1 MIITSYGFAAFV
13 IITILIY
20 YLLPRRAQNFWLL
33 TVSYIFHVT
42 WAWQYAAIL
51 LAITAINFAVTR
63 AIEQTNHRRGA
74 LLWLGIGANLIVL
87 VGFRLQE
94 FFVPDL
100 QNFLS
105 AMGVKTSPGALQ
117 LLLPIGLSYYILENI
132 SYLLDVY
139 RKQLPPARDFVDYA
153 LYLAYF
159 PKLVA
164 GPIERARSF
173 LPILAKNR
181 IVTHTDLQ
189 QGLFL
194 ILIGAFRKLVVAD
207 ALQAAMPWDLYI
219 APANFSAVEL
229 WGWLVVYAFILY
241 NDFAGYTSIVRG
253 VSRLFGIELSPNFDV
268 PYFSRT
274 FSEFWNRWHITL
286 SHWLR
291 DYIYFPILRALA
303 KRIPSREHP
312 AVLIVPPLVTML
324 ASGLWHGF
332 RPEMLLWG
340 LMHGVYLAIER
351 FYLLNRPAMKPDELP
366 VLKQLFASTIVF
378 LFVCLAWVPFRL
390 EFSAAL
396 AYWQGMFAITN
407 WDIYYRRI
415 FLIIPFL
422 LVVVSLDWL
431 QFRARDE
438 YAVLRWPRLARSFI
452 FAGSTFIILIAMYT
466 ENVEPFVYQGF

>member
-1 MIITSYGFAAFV
+1 MTITSSDFLIFV
-13 IITILIY
+13 IISLLVY
-20 YLLPRRAQNFWLL
+20 YLLPRRAQNYWLL
-33 TVSYIFHVT
+33 AVSYVFHVT
-42 WAWQYAAIL
+42 WAWQYAIIL
-51 LAITAINFAVTR
+51 LSITGINFAIAR
-63 AIEQTNHRRGA
+63 AIGSATHRRLA
-74 LLWLGIGANLIVL
+74 LLWLGIGANLIAL
-87 VGFRLQE
+87 ISFRLQE

-105 AMGVKTSPGALQ
+105 GMGVNASTGALQ
-117 LLLPIGLSYYILENI
+117 LLLPIGLSYYVLENI

-139 RKQLPPARDFVDYA
+139 RKQLQPAREIVDYA

-173 LPILAKNR
+173 LPKLANNR
-181 IVTHTDLQ
+181 VVTDTDLQ

-194 ILIGAFRKLVVAD
+194 ILIGAFRKLVIAD
-207 ALQAAMPWDLYI
+207 VLHAAMPWDLYI
-219 APANFSAVEL
+219 APANFSAMEL

-291 DYIYFPILRALA
+291 DYIYFPTLRALA

-332 RPEMLLWG
+332 RLEMLLWG
-340 LMHGVYLAIER
+340 LMHGAYLAVER
-351 FYLLNRPAMKPDELP
+351 YYLLNRPAMKPAEMP
-366 VLKQLFASTIVF
+366 VLRQIFASTIVF
-378 LFVCLAWVPFRL
+378 LLVCLAWVPFRL

-396 AYWQGMFAITN
+396 AYWQGMFDITN
-407 WDIYYRRI
+407 WTIYYRRI

-422 LVVVSLDWL
+422 LIVGSLDWL

-438 YAVLRWPRLARSFI
+438 YTVLRWPRLLRSFLI
-452 FAGSTFIILIAMYT
+452 AGSTFLILIAMYS